1 MGRSARQPE
10 EREPWSLSDS
20 AYAVLGLIARNPV
33 LAGGSTAFLV
43 ALSFV
48 SANALW
54 YQPYAHSGAFFATRD
69 YLRPGE
75 PEPAAGFP
83 DETTIL
89 IERPEEPRRVVVGD
103 PTVKEVQQTLRE
115 LNFYGGEVDGL
126 FGPNTRVAI
135 EAYQAKMG
143 MAVTGAVDDSLLDH
157 LGTGSVTP
165 AVLPSPAPR
174 EPVAEKAVVEKPVR
188 EKAVQ
193 EKAMAEKVL
202 AKAERA
208 GSEKAEAAI
217 AKPVSLTRDERIA
230 KVQAGL
236 KEFGNDGIDVDGV
249 MGARTAAAI
258 REFQSLF
265 GLQVTGE
272 ADQAVYAKMKEIG
285 LID

>member
-1 MGRSARQPE
+1 MGRSARQLE
-10 EREPWSLSDS
+10 EQEPWSLGDGVN
-20 AYAVLGLIARNPV
+20 AVLGLIARNPTLV
-33 LAGGSTAFLV
+33 GGSTAFLV

-54 YQPYAHSGAFFATRD
+54 YQPHAHSGAFFATRD
-69 YLRPGE
+69 FLRPGE
-75 PEPAAGFP
+75 TEPAAGLP

-89 IERPEEPRRVVVGD
+89 IERPEQLRQVVGD
-103 PTVKEVQQTLRE
+103 PTVKEVQETLRD

-126 FGPNTRVAI
+126 FGPNTREAI

-143 MAVTGAVDDSLLDH
+143 MAVTGAVDDSLLDQ
-157 LGTGSVTP
+157 LGTGSVTS

-174 EPVAEKAVVEKPVR
+174 EPVAERAVA
-188 EKAVQ
+188 EKAV
-193 EKAMAEKVL
+193 AEKTV
-202 AKAERA
+202 ARTKPA
-208 GSEKAEAAI
+208 GDETEEAV
-217 AKPVSLTRDERIA
+217 AKPVSLTRDDRIA

-236 KEFGNDGIDVDGV
+236 REFGNEAIEVDGV

-265 GLQVTGE
+265 GLKVTGE

-285 LID
+285 LVK

>member
-1 MGRSARQPE
+1 VN
-10 EREPWSLSDS
+10 
-20 AYAVLGLIARNPV
+20 AVLSLIARNPTLV
-33 LAGGSTAFLV
+33 GGSTAFLV

-54 YQPYAHSGAFFATRD
+54 YQPHAHSGAFFATRD
-69 YLRPGE
+69 FLRPGA
-75 PEPAAGFP
+75 PTLP

-89 IERPEEPRRVVVGD
+89 IERPAPPRQVVGD
-103 PTVKEVQQTLRE
+103 PMVKNVQATLKE

-126 FGPNTRVAI
+126 FGPNTRLAI

-143 MAVTGAVDDSLLDH
+143 MRVTGTVDESLLDQ

-174 EPVAEKAVVEKPVR
+174 ENAPEAKDDVV
-188 EKAVQ
+188 
-193 EKAMAEKVL
+193 
-202 AKAERA
+202 
-208 GSEKAEAAI
+208 

-236 KEFGNDGIDVDGV
+236 KEFGNEAIDVDGV
-249 MGARTAAAI
+249 MGARTEAAI

-265 GLQVTGE
+265 GLAETGE

-285 LID
+285 LVE